1 MKVYKA
7 TDKNMK
13 CRGFQYELGKTAEVE
28 GDIELCKKGFHAC
41 EMPID
46 VLGYYAPGDGSRYFE
61 AELEDVSE
69 KRSDDT
75 KRVGKKLTLSAE
87 IGIPG
92 LAKAQVEYVKAQCDF
107 DNSIKKAD
115 AEKKNHATGESGAAS
130 AAGERG
136 AASATGE
143 RGAASATGLRGAASA
158 TGESGAASATGWSGA
173 ASATGWSGAASA
185 TGNSGAASATGES
198 GAASATGLSGAA
210 SATGNS
216 GAASATGNSGAASAT
231 GWRGAASATGWRG
244 AASATGL
251 SGAASATGESGAA
264 SATGW
269 SGAASATGE
278 SGAASAT
285 GWRGAASAT
294 GKGCVAMTTGYYG
307 RVMGEIGNAIVCVER
322 GAGGEIN
329 TILAGIVDGKTL
341 KPGVW
346 YTVKNGQWVEV
357 QK

>member
-7 TDKNMK
+7 TDKDMK

-28 GDIELCKKGFHAC
+28 GDIELCENGLHAC
-41 EMPID
+41 EMPLD

-61 AELEDVSE
+61 AELEDASSE

-92 LAKAQVEYVKAQCDF
+92 LVKAQVEYVKAQCDF
-107 DNSIKKAD
+107 DNAINKAD
-115 AEKKNHATGESGAAS
+115 AENKNHATGWRGAASATGDSGAAS
-130 AAGERG
+130 ATGWMGAASATGVRGAASATGVRG

-143 RGAASATGLRGAASA
+143 R
-158 TGESGAASATGWSGA
+158 
-173 ASATGWSGAASA
+173 
-185 TGNSGAASATGES
+185 
-198 GAASATGLSGAA
+198 GAA

-231 GWRGAASATGWRG
+231 GD
-244 AASATGL
+244 
-251 SGAASATGESGAA
+251 SGAASATGVRGVASATGDSGAA
-264 SATGW
+264 SATGN
-269 SGAASATGE
+269 SGAASATG
-278 SGAASAT
+278 
-285 GWRGAASAT
+285 
-294 GKGCVAMTTGYYG
+294 KYCVAMTTGFFG
-307 RVMGEIGNAIVCVER
+307 RVMGDIGNAIVCVER
-322 GAGGEIN
+322 RDDGKIAA
-329 TILAGIVDGKTL
+329 ILAGIVDGETL

-357 QK
+357 Q